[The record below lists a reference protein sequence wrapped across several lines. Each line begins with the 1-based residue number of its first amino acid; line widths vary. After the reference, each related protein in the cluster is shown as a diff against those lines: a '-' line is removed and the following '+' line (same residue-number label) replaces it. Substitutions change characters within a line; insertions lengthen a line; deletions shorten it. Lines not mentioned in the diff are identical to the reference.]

1 MLRERVVALTPKP
14 PPMQTDRAGPLR
26 FVTQL
31 CVRYAKRYIPDPFLY
46 AVMLFVGVDANS
58 CLEDCHPFSASR
70 T

>member
-1 MLRERVVALTPKP
+1 
-14 PPMQTDRAGPLR
+14 MQTDRAGPLR